1 MKLDLGYSPT
11 QAEEDAKQPGRRGD
25 LLVYRGANVVLA
37 VGAVRVHL
45 LRAKLVKM
53 SIILW

>member
-53 SIILW
+53 SIIL